1 MGLNIYDVPD
11 IDYKFSTI
19 SGDEIYSY
27 LLRDF
32 STTVTVVNN
41 NGITTQGE
49 FLLQNVPLETTPVI
63 LIINATQYN
72 ESTYNNWATILPLT
86 LIKQAGNVTTTPVT
100 TYYDVNND
108 RKVYI
113 SRSHRSGNPKYYTGR
128 SGFNYNGQSVPDVS
142 TGGVY
147 PFGLCTPP
155 SAGSTAN
162 PTDFYIEIVI
172 SDSNYTNI
180 GLLNIYGNTTSVTA
194 RFYRITS
201 ETRVTW
207 LKDYFQGLSPYVPP
221 GPTPGDDP
229 FAPGGTTGDDETDP
243 TGGDGDFD
251 NESDEIPI
259 PLPPTAGAVDS
270 GFITL
275 YNPSMSQIQDLG
287 SFMWSDLFDL
297 DTFKKIFSDPM
308 QAILGLSVVP
318 VVPPRGSSV
327 NVKIGNIQSGV
338 FMPMVTSQYVQK
350 DFGQITLNE
359 YWGGYL
365 DYAPYTQVEI
375 YLPFIG
381 VRPLA
386 TDDVMGKTLHL
397 VYNID
402 LLSGACM
409 AFIAVNEDVLYQF
422 IGQCSCSVPI
432 TGNDWTNVINGVLN
446 IAGAIGTTVA
456 TGGLSAPQAAGAV
469 TALAS
474 SVVSSKPRVEKSGSL
489 SGMGGMLGVFSPY
502 LIITRPRQALP
513 ASQNAF
519 QGYPA
524 FITRTLGSVSGFTR
538 VADVHLDGL
547 TCTDAEKTEIKQLLE
562 QGVIL

>member
-1 MGLNIYDVPD
+1 MATYDATLSRVEQSYITFGDLRLPLVILD
-11 IDYKFSTI
+11 FTV
-19 SGDEIYSY
+19 SGDIAINDFINISHDELTNAFTLCADNSFITMLGFEANSASRYEAFATSVGPLLDPGVYAGTANHLEVTKYTSSSSNEFEISI
-27 LLRDF
+27 R
-32 STTVTVVNN
+32 TGTVSGGTVLCRSSASQGPSNDTIVYKLMCLVRI
-41 NGITTQGE
+41 NGY
-49 FLLQNVPLETTPVI
+49 FCNVPQSITLFRATTSGSN
-63 LIINATQYN
+63 IN
-72 ESTYNNWATILPLT
+72 PLG
-86 LIKQAGNVTTTPVT
+86 AGNA
-100 TYYDVNND
+100 D
-108 RKVYI
+108 
-113 SRSHRSGNPKYYTGR
+113 G
-128 SGFNYNGQSVPDVS
+128 VPIITFVS
-142 TGGVY
+142 TLPNNSPNILVNRILVLLDSM
-147 PFGLCTPP
+147 PEVTPSP
-155 SAGSTAN
+155 IHPDA
-162 PTDFYIEIVI
+162 PY
-172 SDSNYTNI
+172 
-180 GLLNIYGNTTSVTA
+180 
-194 RFYRITS
+194 
-201 ETRVTW
+201 ET
-207 LKDYFQGLSPYVPP
+207 
-221 GPTPGDDP
+221 
-229 FAPGGTTGDDETDP
+229 GGTTGDDETEP
-243 TGGDGDFD
+243 TGGEGDFD

-259 PLPPTAGAVDS
+259 PLPPTTGAVDS

-275 YNPSMSQIQDLG
+275 YNPSMSEIQALG

-297 DTFKKIFSDPM
+297 DTFKKIFGDPM
-308 QAILGLSVVP
+308 QAILGLSIVP
-318 VVPPRGSSV
+318 VVPPTGSTV
-327 NVKIGNIQSGV
+327 EVKIGNVLSGV
-338 FMPMVTSQYVQK
+338 RMKTVSTQFMQK

-365 DYAPYTQVEI
+365 DYSPYTQVEI

-381 VRPLA
+381 VRPLS

-456 TGGLSAPQAAGAV
+456 TGGLSAPQAVGAV

-519 QGYPA
+519 QGYPS
-524 FITRTLGSVSGFTR
+524 FITRTLGSISGFTR
-538 VADVHLDGL
+538 VSEVHLDNI
-547 TCTDAEKTEIKQLLE
+547 TCTDAEKQEIKTLLE

>member
-1 MGLNIYDVPD
+1 MRTFTADIYYTTGGFDAKVLFESGTYCLGDSSYDNQSLYTQPTLRTDQLNTDLFTLDDGTNPNLL
-11 IDYKFSTI
+11 TRLE
-19 SGDEIYSY
+19 EIYNEDHTKSVFYIINNVSSFVIEINTNLLYIRDATTGLQICNIEPAAFLISEGFLPNALVIHEVNTVEVVYLGRVYNRPATPTGYSLYSYGYGATPEIRNAQTIQY
-27 LLRDF
+27 LLAFIED
-32 STTVTVVNN
+32 SKVNP
-41 NGITTQGE
+41 Q
-49 FLLQNVPLETTPVI
+49 
-63 LIINATQYN
+63 
-72 ESTYNNWATILPLT
+72 
-86 LIKQAGNVTTTPVT
+86 
-100 TYYDVNND
+100 
-108 RKVYI
+108 
-113 SRSHRSGNPKYYTGR
+113 
-128 SGFNYNGQSVPDVS
+128 
-142 TGGVY
+142 
-147 PFGLCTPP
+147 
-155 SAGSTAN
+155 
-162 PTDFYIEIVI
+162 
-172 SDSNYTNI
+172 
-180 GLLNIYGNTTSVTA
+180 
-194 RFYRITS
+194 
-201 ETRVTW
+201 
-207 LKDYFQGLSPYVPP
+207 
-221 GPTPGDDP
+221 PTPGEDP

-318 VVPPRGSSV
+318 VVPPRGASV

-338 FMPMVTSQYVQK
+338 FMPTVTSQYVQK
-350 DFGQITLNE
+350 DFGQIALNE

-365 DYAPYTQVEI
+365 DYSPYTQVEI

-446 IAGAIGTTVA
+446 IAGAIGTTIA
-456 TGGLSAPQAAGAV
+456 TGGLSAPQAVGAV
-469 TALAS
+469 TAVAS

-513 ASQNAF
+513 AGQNAF

-524 FITRTLGSVSGFTR
+524 FITRTLGSVTGFTR
-538 VADVHLDGL
+538 VTDIHLDGL

>member
-1 MGLNIYDVPD
+1 VDLLYNNAVIYRSDSGWGYRTGVHGALCFSLYNIPTNKICYSSGNWTT
-11 IDYKFSTI
+11 STI
-19 SGDEIYSY
+19 DGVASEEIPNP
-27 LLRDF
+27 LNL
-32 STTVTVVNN
+32 
-41 NGITTQGE
+41 ITT
-49 FLLQNVPLETTPVI
+49 FSWPVFNLDYIVTFETKEAT
-63 LIINATQYN
+63 LIGIVDWDLIKDYN
-72 ESTYNNWATILPLT
+72 E
-86 LIKQAGNVTTTPVT
+86 
-100 TYYDVNND
+100 
-108 RKVYI
+108 
-113 SRSHRSGNPKYYTGR
+113 YT
-128 SGFNYNGQSVPDVS
+128 
-142 TGGVY
+142 
-147 PFGLCTPP
+147 
-155 SAGSTAN
+155 
-162 PTDFYIEIVI
+162 
-172 SDSNYTNI
+172 
-180 GLLNIYGNTTSVTA
+180 
-194 RFYRITS
+194 
-201 ETRVTW
+201 
-207 LKDYFQGLSPYVPP
+207 PP
-221 GPTPGDDP
+221 GPDPGEDP
-229 FAPGGTTGDDETDP
+229 FSPGGTTGDDETDP

-259 PLPPTAGAVDS
+259 PLPPTTGAVDS

-297 DTFKKIFSDPM
+297 DTFKKIFNDPM

-318 VVPPRGSSV
+318 VIPPRGSSV

-338 FMPMVTSQYVQK
+338 YMTQVSSQFMQK

-365 DYAPYTQVEI
+365 DYSPYTQVEI

-381 VRPLA
+381 VRPLS

-422 IGQCSCSVPI
+422 IGQCACSVPI

-446 IAGAIGTTVA
+446 IAGAIGTTIA
-456 TGGLSAPQAAGAV
+456 TGGLSAPQAVGAV
-469 TALAS
+469 TSVAS
-474 SVVSSKPRVEKSGSL
+474 SVVSSKPKVEKSGSL

-524 FITRTLGSVSGFTR
+524 FITRTLGTVSGFTR
-538 VADVHLDGL
+538 VADVHLDNI
-547 TCTDAEKTEIKQLLE
+547 TCTDAEKQEIKTLLE

>member
-1 MGLNIYDVPD
+1 MATYDVTLSKAEQSYITFGDLKLPLVILD
-11 IDYKFSTI
+11 FTV
-19 SGDEIYSY
+19 SGDIAINDYINISHNELTNAFNLCADNSFITMLGFDTNSDSRYAAFETSVGPLLEPGVYAGTENHLEVTKNSSSSSKEFQISIRTGTVSGGTALCWSAASQGPSNNTIVYKLMCMVRINGYFCNVSSSITLYSV
-27 LLRDF
+27 
-32 STTVTVVNN
+32 TTSGSNIN
-41 NGITTQGE
+41 
-49 FLLQNVPLETTPVI
+49 PLG
-63 LIINATQYN
+63 
-72 ESTYNNWATILPLT
+72 
-86 LIKQAGNVTTTPVT
+86 AGNADGVPIITFVPSLPNNSPNVLINQIRVLLESMPEITPSP
-100 TYYDVNND
+100 
-108 RKVYI
+108 I
-113 SRSHRSGNPKYYTGR
+113 H
-128 SGFNYNGQSVPDVS
+128 PDAP
-142 TGGVY
+142 Y
-147 PFGLCTPP
+147 
-155 SAGSTAN
+155 
-162 PTDFYIEIVI
+162 
-172 SDSNYTNI
+172 
-180 GLLNIYGNTTSVTA
+180 
-194 RFYRITS
+194 
-201 ETRVTW
+201 ET
-207 LKDYFQGLSPYVPP
+207 
-221 GPTPGDDP
+221 
-229 FAPGGTTGDDETDP
+229 GGTTGDDETEP

-259 PLPPTAGAVDS
+259 PLPPTTGAVDS

-275 YNPSMSQIQDLG
+275 YNPSMSEIQALG

-297 DTFKKIFSDPM
+297 DTFKKIFGDPM
-308 QAILGLSVVP
+308 QAILGLSIVP
-318 VVPPRGSSV
+318 VVPPTGSTV
-327 NVKIGNIQSGV
+327 EVKIGNVLSGIRMKTISTQ
-338 FMPMVTSQYVQK
+338 FMQK

-365 DYAPYTQVEI
+365 DYSPYTQVEI

-381 VRPLA
+381 VRPLS

-456 TGGLSAPQAAGAV
+456 TGGLSAPQAVGAV

-519 QGYPA
+519 QGYPS
-524 FITRTLGSVSGFTR
+524 FITRTLGSISGFTR
-538 VADVHLDGL
+538 VSEVHLDNI
-547 TCTDAEKTEIKQLLE
+547 TCTDAEKQEIKTLLE

>member
-1 MGLNIYDVPD
+1 MINGYPTCFQWYSDNTLAEFCSTNYNTREQIVDLN
-11 IDYKFSTI
+11 
-19 SGDEIYSY
+19 GE
-27 LLRDF
+27 
-32 STTVTVVNN
+32 VTVKGQELNEVMPFSNLK
-41 NGITTQGE
+41 GKVVYVTDQTA
-49 FLLQNVPLETTPVI
+49 NVPLSLFPNIDFASTQIGASQTDIPEQSVSNIVLTYTIVGGNFDRFPHASPLKI
-63 LIINATQYN
+63 YNGDIKLIDQLGDPYSPYLGCATGGNPYYPDRYTISFFVANESFSVGYAVVLEFYFTGEVKWWINQYTYAYNIATVYN
-72 ESTYNNWATILPLT
+72 ELPDD
-86 LIKQAGNVTTTPVT
+86 P
-100 TYYDVNND
+100 
-108 RKVYI
+108 
-113 SRSHRSGNPKYYTGR
+113 
-128 SGFNYNGQSVPDVS
+128 
-142 TGGVY
+142 
-147 PFGLCTPP
+147 
-155 SAGSTAN
+155 
-162 PTDFYIEIVI
+162 E
-172 SDSNYTNI
+172 
-180 GLLNIYGNTTSVTA
+180 
-194 RFYRITS
+194 
-201 ETRVTW
+201 
-207 LKDYFQGLSPYVPP
+207 P
-221 GPTPGDDP
+221 GPEPGDDP
-229 FAPGGTTGDDETDP
+229 YSPGGNTGDDETDP

-259 PLPPTAGAVDS
+259 PLPPTTGAVDS

-275 YNPSMSQIQDLG
+275 YNPSMSQIQELG

-297 DTFKKIFSDPM
+297 DTFKKIFADPM
-308 QAILGLSVVP
+308 EAILGLSVVP

-338 FMPMVTSQYVQK
+338 FMTQVSSQFMQK

-365 DYAPYTQVEI
+365 DYSPYTQVEI

-381 VRPLA
+381 VRPLS

-456 TGGLSAPQAAGAV
+456 TGGLSAPQAVGAV
-469 TALAS
+469 TSVAS

-519 QGYPA
+519 QGYPS
-524 FITRTLGSVSGFTR
+524 FITRTLGSISGFTR
-538 VADVHLDGL
+538 VSEVHLDNI
-547 TCTDAEKTEIKQLLE
+547 TCTDAEKQEIKTLLE